1 MATNEPTRERER
13 ETQINLIAP
22 QGLVEQAK
30 QLAERLDLS
39 LSQLVRKLLR
49 EAIQA
54 AAEPS
59 K

>member
-1 MATNEPTRERER
+1 MATNEPTRER

-30 QLAERLDLS
+30 GLAERLDLS